1 MAGAEKQANRRIEQG
16 RATRERLIE
25 TATGL
30 FAERGYEGT
39 SIETVLQESGVS
51 RGALYHHFGS
61 KEALFEAVLESVEAS
76 IGGAIVAEAIGTG
89 DPVEALRAGARAW
102 VRKARDPAV
111 QRIAIVDAPAVVG
124 WKRWREIDSR
134 HGFGMVRATLEAIA
148 ATGRIRADSVDLLA
162 HLLLAASLEAALV
175 IANAEG
181 AEAER
186 QEEVLDEFIVRL
198 VGTPT
203 PPAPA

>member
-1 MAGAEKQANRRIEQG
+1 MAEAEKQPSRRVEQG

-25 TATGL
+25 TATAL
-30 FAERGYEGT
+30 FAEHGYEGT
-39 SIETVLQESGVS
+39 SIEAVLQESGAS

-76 IGGAIVAEAIGTG
+76 IGGAIVADAIGTG

-186 QEEVLDEFIVRL
+186 QEEVLDEFIRRL
-198 VGTPT
+198 VGIPT
-203 PPAPA
+203 PPAAE